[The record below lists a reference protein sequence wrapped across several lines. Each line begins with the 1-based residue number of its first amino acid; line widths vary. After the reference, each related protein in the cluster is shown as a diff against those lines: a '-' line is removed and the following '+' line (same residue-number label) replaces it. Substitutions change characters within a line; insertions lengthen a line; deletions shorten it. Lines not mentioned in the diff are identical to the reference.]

1 MLDQAIDEI
10 LIRLGNTVLALAHPD
25 ITRTEAEK
33 VALAKSVK
41 QFSVCADS
49 SKDQRVI
56 SLAFQ
61 LEAMVNFHMPNRL
74 H

>member
-1 MLDQAIDEI
+1 MFDQAIDDI
-10 LIRLGNTVLALAHPD
+10 LIRLGNAVLTLGHPG

-33 VALAKSVK
+33 AALAKSVK

-56 SLAFQ
+56 SLAVQ
-61 LEAMVNFHMPNRL
+61 LEALVNFHMPNRL